1 MGRKKNDGRGR
12 LGGRQPGSQ
21 NKVTKDL
28 KEWITK
34 TITSQQATIEK
45 DFEALE
51 SKDRI
56 MLFEKLL
63 AYVVPRRQSIDVSQE
78 YKELERLLNTL
89 PDEAIEAISNKIIN
103 LNKENNV

>member
-1 MGRKKNDGRGR
+1 MAKGFKTGGRKHGT
-12 LGGRQPGSQ
+12 P

-28 KEWITK
+28 KEWIFK
-34 TITSQQATIEK
+34 MITSQQATIEK
-45 DFEALE
+45 DFEALKPKE
-51 SKDRI
+51 RI

>member
-34 TITSQQATIEK
+34 IITSQQATIEK

-51 SKDRI
+51 AKDRI

>member
-1 MGRKKNDGRGR
+1 MAKGFKTGGRKHGT
-12 LGGRQPGSQ
+12 P

-34 TITSQQATIEK
+34 IITSQQATIEK
-45 DFEALE
+45 DFKTLEA
-51 SKDRI
+51 KDRI

-63 AYVVPRRQSIDVSQE
+63 SYVVPRKQSIDVSQE

-89 PDEAIEAISNKIIN
+89 PDEAIEAISNKIIH
-103 LNKENNV
+103 LNKENHV

>member
-1 MGRKKNDGRGR
+1 M
-12 LGGRQPGSQ
+12 
-21 NKVTKDL
+21 
-28 KEWITK
+28 
-34 TITSQQATIEK
+34 ITSQQATIEK
-45 DFEALE
+45 DFKTLEA
-51 SKDRI
+51 KDRI

-63 AYVVPRRQSIDVSQE
+63 SYVVPRKQSIDVSQE